1 VPFTNRSLDPAY
13 DKNNVIAVIIQTNRS
28 KKARRRGKGKE
39 KAGAE
44 DAEDDWGD

>member
-1 VPFTNRSLDPAY
+1 MEEDYVMELGELDSGRAE
-13 DKNNVIAVIIQTNRS
+13 R
-28 KKARRRGKGKE
+28 KKARRKGKGKG